1 MDLTCYKYLFK
12 ERKRGGEAEQGEEK
26 EVGEG
31 RNEQSM

>member
-12 ERKRGGEAEQGEEK
+12 ERRGEAEQGEGK
-26 EVGEG
+26 EVGREG